1 MNIYLKWSIV
11 VGFNTIFSFIVAFNF
26 LRTVSGALG
35 VVVGILCFILLY
47 TKLDLFLL
55 KTNRKEWRKALLRA
69 AVTMGVFS
77 LYPAIPMISGSIALD
92 MTSWLLNLSSFSIK
106 QNGFIPIF
114 IATLFTGMILS
125 SGVLLLAGLLRVF
138 FLKKYKLANP

>member
-1 MNIYLKWSIV
+1 
-11 VGFNTIFSFIVAFNF
+11 
-26 LRTVSGALG
+26 
-35 VVVGILCFILLY
+35 LY

-114 IATLFTGMILS
+114 IATLLTGMILS
-125 SGVLLLAGLLRVF
+125 S
-138 FLKKYKLANP
+138 